1 MEKNI
6 SIDCVILLG
15 LNKGDKVAF
24 SKVFKNYHRLLY
36 ALAFRY
42 LKSEDAAM
50 DAVQNVFMVLW
61 EKRESLNFDTN
72 LRSLLFT
79 ILKNYV
85 LNEIRH
91 NKIVYE
97 KQSEISQLESNKEI
111 DISDAIENKEMK
123 TLLYTSIQKLPFQ
136 ERKVCL
142 LKIVNGMTNQE
153 IAERL
158 NISIPTVKS
167 HYTQAIKKLRNEIG
181 GFTLV
186 SIICMLNNLIK

>member
-6 SIDCVILLG
+6 IIDCVILLG

-97 KQSEISQLESNKEI
+97 KQYEISQLESNKEI

>member
-1 MEKNI
+1 MEKDI

-42 LKSEDAAM
+42 LKSEGAAM
-50 DAVQNVFMVLW
+50 DAVQNAFMVLW

-97 KQSEISQLESNKEI
+97 KQYEISQLESNKEI

-123 TLLYTSIQKLPFQ
+123 ALLYTSIQKLPFQ

-158 NISIPTVKS
+158 NITIPTVKS

-186 SIICMLNNLIK
+186 SIIYMLNNLIK

>member
-1 MEKNI
+1 MEKDI

-97 KQSEISQLESNKEI
+97 KQYEISQLESNKEI

>member
-1 MEKNI
+1 MEKDI

-97 KQSEISQLESNKEI
+97 KQYEISQLESNKEI

-158 NISIPTVKS
+158 NITIPTVKS

>member
-97 KQSEISQLESNKEI
+97 KQYEISQLESNKEI

>member
-1 MEKNI
+1 MEKDI

-15 LNKGDKVAF
+15 LKKGDKVAF

-97 KQSEISQLESNKEI
+97 KQYEISQLESNKEI

>member
-1 MEKNI
+1 MEKDI

-50 DAVQNVFMVLW
+50 DAVQNAFMVLW
-61 EKRESLNFDTN
+61 EKHESLNFDTN

-97 KQSEISQLESNKEI
+97 KQYEISQLESNKEI

-123 TLLYTSIQKLPFQ
+123 ALLYTSIQKLPFQ

-158 NISIPTVKS
+158 NITIPTVKS

>member
-1 MEKNI
+1 MEKDI

-97 KQSEISQLESNKEI
+97 KQYEISQLESNKEI

-123 TLLYTSIQKLPFQ
+123 ALLYTSIQKLPFQ

-158 NISIPTVKS
+158 NITIPTVKS